1 MGFIFNME
9 EQVSFHQMLTWF
21 LSEKSQHLDNEGEWV
36 VNMIAKSIRLSYRAL
51 PRTNIKLESLD
62 ITIDIIN
69 EKDYLGQDN
78 DYLQPVLGLKG
89 FVDSQIKEDVVDFFI
104 HGSLS
109 TLDYVKG
116 WSDFDTLVVVNSQT
130 IESPSKLINL
140 RRKLISAQDYLF
152 KIDPLQ
158 HHGFIFCSE
167 FDLGQYLSHCM
178 PIEVLVESKSL
189 IRQSK
194 LSIKY
199 NRTKSESKQFF
210 MQKVSVFKNAFDEGA
225 LIHHKYK
232 GKYLLE
238 DYRDINTMYQMKYF
252 LSVLMSLPV
261 LYLDAL
267 GVPSYKRDS
276 FNKIKHQFGD
286 EWEIID
292 KASAIRSSWA
302 ENEMHPYSN
311 NEIPNWLKAKLG
323 NNYFKRAYEISNIMS
338 ARL

>member
-1 MGFIFNME
+1 MIEHRN
-9 EQVSFHQMLTWF
+9 FHQVLTWF
-21 LSEKSQHLDNEGEWV
+21 LSEKSQLLDREGEWL
-36 VNMIAKSIRLSYRAL
+36 VNMIAKSIAISYRAL
-51 PRTNIKLESLD
+51 PITNIKLKSLD
-62 ITIDIIN
+62 INIDIIN
-69 EKDYLGQDN
+69 EKDYSGQDN

-89 FVDSQIKEDVVDFFI
+89 FVNSQIKDNVVDFFI

-130 IESPSKLINL
+130 IENPSKLIEL
-140 RRKLISAQDYLF
+140 RKKLKSAQKYLM

-167 FDLGQYLSHCM
+167 FDLSQYLSHCM
-178 PIEVLVESKSL
+178 PVEVLVESKSL

-194 LSIKY
+194 LSIKC
-199 NRTKSESKQFF
+199 NRTKLESKQFF
-210 MQKVSVFKNAFDEGA
+210 MQKVAVFKNAFDEGA

-238 DYRDINTMYQMKYF
+238 DYGDMNTMYQMKYF
-252 LSVLMSLPV
+252 LSVLMSLPA

-267 GVPSYKRDS
+267 GIPSYKKDS

-323 NNYFKRAYEISNIMS
+323 NNYFQRAYEISSIMS